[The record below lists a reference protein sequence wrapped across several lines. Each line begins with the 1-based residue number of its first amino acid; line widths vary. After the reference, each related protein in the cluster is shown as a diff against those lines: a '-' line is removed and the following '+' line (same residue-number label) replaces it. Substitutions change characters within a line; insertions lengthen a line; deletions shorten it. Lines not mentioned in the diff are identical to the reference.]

1 MPRPPIPER
10 QPVSDV
16 FPGAVVLAGDQ
27 QALTFHP
34 GLAPILWAGPCVI
47 RYGVR
52 FLGKP
57 HLSIVPGLVA
67 LDYGE
72 MLTGEE
78 AWDFLTRHSNR
89 YPRAEVF
96 GYLNDG
102 RDEMMRVRELDLALT
117 PEVLAYADDE
127 ATAPLARPLALIA
140 TADEAAGLPPRLTIA
155 IARFDTLEDWQSQ
168 ITR

>member
-16 FPGAVVLAGDQ
+16 FPGAVVQAGSQ
-27 QALTFHP
+27 SALIMHP
-34 GLAPILWAGPCVI
+34 GSAPVLWAGPCVI

-52 FLGKP
+52 YLGKP
-57 HLSIVPGLVA
+57 HLSIVPGLVVV
-67 LDYGE
+67 DYGE
-72 MLTGEE
+72 MLTGEA

-96 GYLNDG
+96 GYRNDG
-102 RDEMMRVRELDLALT
+102 RDEMIRVRELDLALT

-127 ATAPLARPLALIA
+127 AKTPLARPLALIA
-140 TADEAAGLPPRLTIA
+140 AAAESELLPPRLVTM
-155 IARFDTLEDWQSQ
+155 IARFATLEDWRGQTTQ
-168 ITR
+168 